1 MLFNSFSFLLFF
13 LAVTVAFYALSHK
26 WRWLLLLI
34 ASCYFYAFLIPGYL
48 LILFLIIGID
58 FIAGIWIEKNT
69 GQRRRFYLALS
80 IVSNLG
86 VLFIFKYHNF
96 FAENLQLF
104 AAKITSNPLIFNSWK
119 WALPIGLSFHT
130 FQAMS
135 YTIEVYRGNQKAER
149 HLGIYAL
156 YVMFYPQLVA
166 GPIERPQNL
175 IHQFYEKHPIQYDG
189 IIAGLKLML
198 WGYFMKVV
206 VADRLGIYVDYVFRD
221 VAFHSRFS
229 LLTAVFFYSFQIY
242 CDFAG
247 YSLIAIGSAKTM
259 GFTLSANFNRPYLA
273 RTMKDFWQRW
283 NMTLS
288 RWFRD
293 YLYYPLGGS
302 RVVISKYIF
311 NVIVVFILSGF
322 WHGANW
328 TFIVWGLLHG
338 IYILVG
344 HLRRSRF
351 PKFFFNPLIEIILTF
366 LLASFAWIFFRSQNL
381 REAFIVIKKIF
392 SPDTPNM
399 IDGEFDQRSVLVYSI
414 AGILTVMITDIMAE
428 FFPRKQTILNNRRE
442 WIRLAAPV
450 GLILVIILFGV
461 FDGGQFI
468 YFQF

>member
-1 MLFNSFSFLLFF
+1 LLFF
-13 LAVTVAFYALSHK
+13 LGVTVAFYAVSHR
-26 WRWLLLLI
+26 WRWLLLLT

-48 LILFLIIGID
+48 LVLFLIIGID
-58 FIAGIWIEKNT
+58 FVAGILIEKNK
-69 GQRRRFYLALS
+69 GQWRRFYLGLS
-80 IVSNLG
+80 IFSNLA

-96 FAENLQLF
+96 FVGNLNLISSRIYDHPALF
-104 AAKITSNPLIFNSWK
+104 FAWK

-175 IHQFYEKHPIQYDG
+175 IHQFYEKHSIQYDG

-221 VAFHSRFS
+221 VAFHSRLA

-247 YSLIAIGSAKTM
+247 YSLIAIGSAKAM

-273 RTMKDFWQRW
+273 LSLREFWQRW
-283 NMTLS
+283 NITLS
-288 RWFRD
+288 QWFRD

-302 RVVISKYIF
+302 RVVLPKYIF
-311 NVIVVFILSGF
+311 NVVVVFILSGL

-328 TFIVWGLLHG
+328 TFIAWGLLHG
-338 IYILVG
+338 IYILFG
-344 HLRRSRF
+344 HFRRSRF
-351 PKFFFNPLIEIILTF
+351 PTLIFHPLLEIILTF
-366 LLASFAWIFFRSQNL
+366 LLSCFALIFFRSQNI
-381 REAFIVIKKIF
+381 REAFIIIKRIF
-392 SPDTPNM
+392 SPNTPNL
-399 IDGEFDQRSVLVYSI
+399 IDGEFDQRSVLIYSL
-414 AGILTVMITDIMAE
+414 AGIMTVLITDIMAE
-428 FFPRKQTILNNRRE
+428 FFPRRQTLLHNRRD